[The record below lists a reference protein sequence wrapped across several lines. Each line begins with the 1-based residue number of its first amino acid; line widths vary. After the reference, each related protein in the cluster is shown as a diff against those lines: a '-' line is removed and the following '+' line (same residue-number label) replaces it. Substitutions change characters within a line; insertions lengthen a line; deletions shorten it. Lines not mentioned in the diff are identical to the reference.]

1 MKAEFRFGT
10 VTVNQKGNALIVVLI
25 VVLLITLIATFLYK
39 SSRSHRKQVQAQTNY
54 SVASDRADATI
65 VLAKIWLDSLNDP
78 PELDA
83 DWVTDCTNCYKQI
96 TNKSEEELSKLSA
109 DQFYKIDENGDGEIN
124 SSDAAQYLIVP
135 LGISAA
141 SNCISNDGYSNSC
154 WRRHTY
160 VIVARTQTGINTQ
173 VERKQQFS
181 RSFYY

>member
-1 MKAEFRFGT
+1 MNAEIRFGRL
-10 VTVNQKGNALIVVLI
+10 TVNQKGNALIVVLI

-39 SSRSHRKQVQAQTNY
+39 SSRSHRKQVQAQANY

-65 VLAKIWLDSLNDP
+65 VLAKVWLDSLNDP
-78 PELDA
+78 PEFDG
-83 DWVTDCTNCYKQI
+83 DWVTDCTNCYKQV
-96 TNKSEEELSKLSA
+96 TDRSEEDLAKLPA
-109 DQFYKIDENGDGEIN
+109 DEFYKIDENSDGKIDEA
-124 SSDAAQYLIVP
+124 DASQFLIVP

-160 VIVARTQTGINTQ
+160 VIVSRAQTGINTQ

>member
-1 MKAEFRFGT
+1 MNPQIRL
-10 VTVNQKGNALIVVLI
+10 VTFNQKGNALIVVLV
-25 VVLLITLIATFLYK
+25 VVLLLTIVATFLYK
-39 SSRSHRKQVQAQTNY
+39 SSRSHRKQVQAQANY

-78 PELDA
+78 PEFDA
-83 DWVTDCTNCYKQI
+83 DWVTDCTICYKQL
-96 TNKSEEELSKLSA
+96 TNKSEEELSEVPA
-109 DQFYKIDENGDGEIN
+109 DQFYKIDENGDGQID

-154 WRRHTY
+154 WRRHSY
-160 VIVARTQTGINTQ
+160 VIVARAQTAINTQ

>member
-1 MKAEFRFGT
+1 MKHESRFRNVKLNESGS
-10 VTVNQKGNALIVVLI
+10 ALIVVLI
-25 VVLLITLIATFLYK
+25 VVLLLTLVATFLFK
-39 SSRSHRKQVQAQTNY
+39 SSHSHRKQVQAQANY

-65 VLAKIWLDSLNDP
+65 ALAKIWLDSLNDP
-78 PELDA
+78 PEFDA
-83 DWVTDCTNCYKQI
+83 DWITNCTNCYKQVS
-96 TNKSEEELSKLSA
+96 NKSEEELSDLPS
-109 DQFYKIDENGDGEIN
+109 DQFYKIDENNDGKIDG
-124 SSDAAQYLIVP
+124 SDAAQYLIVP

-160 VIVARTQTGINTQ
+160 VIVARAQTGVNTQ